1 MKFTLNFL
9 LVPFSLLLLLSGCS
23 QRSTLSDGRFVVG
36 FDADFPP
43 YGYKD
48 GAEYKGFDLD
58 LARAVCEKK
67 GWTFVANPINWDAK
81 DMELNSGAIDCIWNG
96 FTMQGREK
104 AYTWSSAYVDNS
116 QVVLVKSGSA
126 IKSLKDLAGKTV
138 GVQADTP
145 IQKALSGG
153 DEGNAA
159 AAALGK
165 TFKQLVVE
173 PNYNQAV
180 NELNAGAVDAVAM
193 DVGVAKK
200 KMADLPGKFEIL
212 KEIVMTE
219 TYGIGFKLGNDELK
233 NQVEAVLKE
242 LAVNGTM
249 KTLADKYGI
258 EENSLILWKK

>member
-1 MKFTLNFL
+1 MRKL
-9 LVPFSLLLLLSGCS
+9 LIVGAAVAAMCGCS

-48 GAEYKGFDLD
+48 GSEYKGFDLD
-58 LARAVCEKK
+58 LARAVCEKR

-96 FTMQGREK
+96 FTMQGREDK
-104 AYTWSSAYVDNS
+104 YTWSCAYVDNS
-116 QVVLVKSGSA
+116 QVVLVKVGSA
-126 IKSLKDLAGKTV
+126 IKSLKDLAGKVV
-138 GVQADTP
+138 GVQTDTP
-145 IQKALSGG
+145 VQKALSGA

-165 TFKQLVVE
+165 TFKRLVVE

-193 DVGVAKK
+193 DIGVAKK
-200 KMADLPGKFEIL
+200 KMADLPGKFTL
-212 KEIVMTE
+212 LREIVMTE
-219 TYGIGFKLGNDELK
+219 TYGIGFKLGNTALK
-233 NQVEAVLKE
+233 DQVEESLKE
-242 LAVNGTM
+242 LAVDGTM
-249 KTLADKYGI
+249 KRLAGQYGI

>member
-1 MKFTLNFL
+1 MKK
-9 LVPFSLLLLLSGCS
+9 LVSLAALVAAFCGCS

-96 FTMQGREK
+96 FTMQGRED

-116 QVVLVKSGSA
+116 QVVLVRKGSP
-126 IKSLKDLAGKTV
+126 IKSLKDLAGKVV
-138 GVQADTP
+138 GVQTDTP
-145 IQKALSGG
+145 VQKALSGQ
-153 DEGNAA
+153 EKGNPSVVE
-159 AAALGK
+159 LGK
-165 TFKQLVVE
+165 TFKRLVVE

-180 NELNAGAVDAVAM
+180 NELNMSGVDAVAM
-193 DVGVAKK
+193 DIGVAKK
-200 KMADLPGKFEIL
+200 KMSDLPGKFEML
-212 KEIVMTE
+212 KEIVMKE
-219 TYGIGFKLGNDELK
+219 TYGIGFKLGNAELK
-233 NQVEAVLKE
+233 NQVEAALRE
-242 LAVNGTM
+242 LAGDGTM
-249 KTLADKYGI
+249 KALASKYGI
-258 EENSLILWKK
+258 EEDSLILIQK